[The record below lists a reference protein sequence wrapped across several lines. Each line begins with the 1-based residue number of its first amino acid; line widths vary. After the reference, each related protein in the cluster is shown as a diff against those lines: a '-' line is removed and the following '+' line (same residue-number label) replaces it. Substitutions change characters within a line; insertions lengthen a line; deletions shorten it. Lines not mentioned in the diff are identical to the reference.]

1 MAVTTMDSGPTRI
14 ASTRGFSIKL
24 GLVASI
30 GGLVALLAID
40 LARGTVDSWTRYRSA
55 AHLEAVNAAG
65 NRLIAGVFEVLMERL
80 ATSNALQTDATA
92 SADARRE
99 IEMRRKGASDGVGAG
114 MELIL
119 PLSFPNKDALATE
132 LRSAL
137 AKAHDYRRRADEAL
151 TQPRAQ
157 RDPELVKNLIPVLSA
172 FVKAAQDVWTA
183 SLYTVSSADPVIAK
197 YAALK
202 QIGWTMRDTA
212 GLERSLVASA
222 ISAKQPIAAEALGR
236 AAEYRAAVDYGF
248 KMALDMTGE
257 TTEHMAV
264 RAAIARAREHYFDGF
279 RPLADKLKAASAS
292 GANYPITV
300 ADWVAT
306 TTPQLGTLLEV
317 MYGASRASEDHAAT
331 LTASAQRELVTQ
343 VAALVLGLMLAT
355 VCAWIVLG
363 RVTSPLD
370 RMRGAVARLA
380 DGDYIESHNRDAARR
395 DEIGAMARG
404 LEVLRRGLGDASRQR
419 VEQEADKGRAENE
432 RRDGLQRVAEQVE
445 RQILGVVGDLG
456 KSAGGMQ
463 TSARS
468 MVSALDGSSSAMA
481 SVAAAATQASMN
493 VETVAAAANQLS
505 ASIGEIGSQVQ
516 RAADVSREAAAQAN
530 KTNETVESLAEAGQR
545 IGDVVNLI
553 QSIAAQTNLLA
564 LNATIE
570 AARAGE
576 AGKGFAVV
584 ASEVKNLANQT
595 ARATEDIKTQVDAIQ
610 TATKGAVEAIGGIRA
625 TIDNVNGIATAIAS
639 AVEEQG
645 AATQEITRNIDQAAT
660 GTRAVS
666 SSIATVSSASEGIG
680 RDAAAVLA
688 ASEALGAMA
697 TQLRDATGSLV
708 RGIRQS

>member
-1 MAVTTMDSGPTRI
+1 
-14 ASTRGFSIKL
+14 
-24 GLVASI
+24 
-30 GGLVALLAID
+30 
-40 LARGTVDSWTRYRSA
+40 
-55 AHLEAVNAAG
+55 
-65 NRLIAGVFEVLMERL
+65 
-80 ATSNALQTDATA
+80 
-92 SADARRE
+92 
-99 IEMRRKGASDGVGAG
+99 
-114 MELIL
+114 
-119 PLSFPNKDALATE
+119 
-132 LRSAL
+132 
-137 AKAHDYRRRADEAL
+137 
-151 TQPRAQ
+151 
-157 RDPELVKNLIPVLSA
+157 
-172 FVKAAQDVWTA
+172 
-183 SLYTVSSADPVIAK
+183 
-197 YAALK
+197 
-202 QIGWTMRDTA
+202 
-212 GLERSLVASA
+212 
-222 ISAKQPIAAEALGR
+222 
-236 AAEYRAAVDYGF
+236 
-248 KMALDMTGE
+248 
-257 TTEHMAV
+257 
-264 RAAIARAREHYFDGF
+264 
-279 RPLADKLKAASAS
+279 
-292 GANYPITV
+292 
-300 ADWVAT
+300 
-306 TTPQLGTLLEV
+306 
-317 MYGASRASEDHAAT
+317 
-331 LTASAQRELVTQ
+331 
-343 VAALVLGLMLAT
+343 
-355 VCAWIVLG
+355 
-363 RVTSPLD
+363 
-370 RMRGAVARLA
+370 
-380 DGDYIESHNRDAARR
+380 
-395 DEIGAMARG
+395 
-404 LEVLRRGLGDASRQR
+404 
-419 VEQEADKGRAENE
+419 
-432 RRDGLQRVAEQVE
+432 
-445 RQILGVVGDLG
+445 
-456 KSAGGMQ
+456 
-463 TSARS
+463 
-468 MVSALDGSSSAMA
+468 
-481 SVAAAATQASMN
+481 MN